1 MSRSTIAWEPLVEVE
16 SVPLANR
23 LLQCAVLVSM
33 SPGTLH
39 LIVGSRDQ
47 TNRGR
52 ILSLKLSRS
61 VRGQWSVAHSS
72 ELMSA
77 DDVPGVCLGVVP
89 GDLVMIRGRRQL
101 FGNAYFNYG
110 GRFCARLFSVPL
122 NEDAESLG
130 SVISMH
136 SAMNGFRV
144 MPAVTSGP
152 DGLHLIFS
160 EGRPSRAGGYPGEY
174 SLRVVPFRPPLASCA
189 HSYPMCVPAR
199 SRLAV
204 ARFTQDPVL
213 NTRGW
218 FSHRH
223 SEGGGYQLGR
233 CILNEDGR
241 AADVWWSDNGGL
253 GETPQELGML
263 SYPEALSDSQ
273 LIASAGRFGD
283 RGLVLL
289 STRGLDW

>member
-23 LLQCAVLVSM
+23 LLQCAVLVSI

-89 GDLVMIRGRRQL
+89 GDFVTIHGRPVL
-101 FGNAYFNYG
+101 FGNAYFNYA
-110 GRFCARLFSVPL
+110 GRFCARLFSIHL
-122 NEDAESLG
+122 EGDSESIG
-130 SVISMH
+130 SMVSMH
-136 SAMNGFRV
+136 SAVDGFRV
-144 MPAVTSGP
+144 TPAVASGP
-152 DGLHLIFS
+152 GGLHLIFS
-160 EGRPSRAGGYPGEY
+160 EGRPNSAGGYPAEY
-174 SLRVVPFRPPLASCA
+174 NLRVVPFRPSRASCA
-189 HSYPMCVPAR
+189 NSHPVFAPNK

-204 ARFTQDPVL
+204 ARFTQDPVV

-218 FSHRH
+218 FSHRD

-233 CILNEDGR
+233 CVLNDHGR
-241 AADVWWSDNGGL
+241 AADVWWDDNGGL
-253 GETPQELGML
+253 GETPPELGML
-263 SYPEALSDSQ
+263 SYPEALSDSR

-289 STRGLDW
+289 SPQGLEW